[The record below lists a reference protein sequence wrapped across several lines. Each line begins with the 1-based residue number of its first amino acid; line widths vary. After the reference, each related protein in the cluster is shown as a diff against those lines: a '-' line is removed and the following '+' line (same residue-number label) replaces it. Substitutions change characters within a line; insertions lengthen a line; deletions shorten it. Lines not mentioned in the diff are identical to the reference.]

1 MNYLKNLK
9 EQFTFD
15 QLLLI
20 FTCFSFTFP
29 FYILG
34 PILLI
39 EFIYLLVSKK
49 AIIALKQT
57 PQIKFLYLFVL
68 ISLSI
73 SIIHKNIL
81 GALATLGIF
90 IVIILMVYYRKH
102 INQSTFEFIIDMLIT
117 KDDINKHQGH
127 YDIAIIDIPYNLY
140 TPITYKE
147 QCDIINS
154 ARKLCNKLVLVSYE
168 QMDQEIKQAG
178 FEIRNRIL
186 RKKTEFVKFGRYIYV
201 CY

>member
-90 IVIILMVYYRKH
+90 IAILLMVYYRKH
-102 INQSTFEFIIDMLIT
+102 INQSTFEFIIDMLIVLS
-117 KDDINKHQGH
+117 ILW
-127 YDIAIIDIPYNLY
+127 AIYGI
-140 TPITYKE
+140 
-147 QCDIINS
+147 
-154 ARKLCNKLVLVSYE
+154 YE
-168 QMDQEIKQAG
+168 QFQ
-178 FEIRNRIL
+178 
-186 RKKTEFVKFGRYIYV
+186 IYHRLGV
-201 CY
+201 DHFTFKVYARREMINT